1 MSETQDLKPNTKP
14 AAKLGAQLRETRQ
27 GLGWELPELAAGL
40 RIRRE
45 YLEAIEDG
53 RMSDLPGTT
62 YALGFVRVYASALG
76 LSGDAVAARFRA
88 EADEVNRKPALS
100 FPAPVPQRG
109 VPAGAL
115 MLLGLLILAGAYAGW
130 WWVSEHRHTP
140 VETVPPIPDR
150 LAPPSADKT
159 PPSPQVAS
167 ILPSAAPSA
176 EGPGAVPAPP
186 KQAGPAG
193 AEPPASATSGNPAP
207 GSPPLASSGPAAAG
221 DKAAPAASPAPATA
235 PLGAAVAPAAVGQS
249 PAVPAGTRVVIK
261 ATADAW
267 VTIKQAG
274 GPAILN
280 KLMHASDSFAVP
292 ADKQGLSLTTG
303 NAGGTEVEVDGSAVP
318 GMGGSG
324 MVRRDLS
331 LDPDALKAGPLPPL
345 GHPHPKAA
353 PPASAPAASPE

>member
-1 MSETQDLKPNTKP
+1 MSETQDLKPDTASGKP

-27 GLGWELPELAAGL
+27 KLGWELPELAAGL

-150 LAPPSADKT
+150 LAPPSAGKT

-167 ILPSAAPSA
+167 ILPSATPSA
-176 EGPGAVPAPP
+176 ESPAVMPAPP
-186 KQAGPAG
+186 KQAAAPAVE
-193 AEPPASATSGNPAP
+193 APVPAVP
-207 GSPPLASSGPAAAG
+207 GSTAPANPPAAAVVSPAAPPP
-221 DKAAPAASPAPATA
+221 AAPASTAT
-235 PLGAAVAPAAVGQS
+235 VVPAAAAA
-249 PAVPAGTRVVIK
+249 PGTRVIIK

-280 KLMHASDSFAVP
+280 KLMHAGDSFAVP

-303 NAGGTEVEVDGSAVP
+303 NAGGTEVDVDGAAVA

-324 MVRRDLS
+324 MVRRDLA
-331 LDPDALKAGPLPPL
+331 LNADALKAGPLPLL
-345 GHPHPKAA
+345 GHPHAKPA
-353 PPASAPAASPE
+353 PAPAPAAEPAAGGQ